1 MEAILAMHDISMVYP
16 NGTQALKDVNL
27 TIYEGEFIAII
38 GPSGSGKSTLLRSIN
53 RLVTPT
59 SGTLSVKDIEVLTAS
74 KHELRNVRSRIGM
87 IFQNYNLVHR
97 SSVLENVL
105 HGRLGQMSTFKG
117 FMGLYS
123 EKDKRHAIRLLEDI
137 GLGEKVYA
145 RADALSGGQMQRV
158 GICRALSQNP
168 DLMLADEPIASLD
181 PKASKDVMDT
191 LKRVNEAQGIT
202 TIANLHQVDVAKHYA
217 TRIIALKHGR
227 IVFDDSPD
235 KLSDALIHDLYENI
249 EEKH

>member
-1 MEAILAMHDISMVYP
+1 
-16 NGTQALKDVNL
+16 
-27 TIYEGEFIAII
+27 
-38 GPSGSGKSTLLRSIN
+38 
-53 RLVTPT
+53 
-59 SGTLSVKDIEVLTAS
+59 
-74 KHELRNVRSRIGM
+74 
-87 IFQNYNLVHR
+87 
-97 SSVLENVL
+97 
-105 HGRLGQMSTFKG
+105 
-117 FMGLYS
+117 
-123 EKDKRHAIRLLEDI
+123 
-137 GLGEKVYA
+137 
-145 RADALSGGQMQRV
+145 
-158 GICRALSQNP
+158 
-168 DLMLADEPIASLD
+168 MLADEPIASLD

>member
-1 MEAILAMHDISMVYP
+1 MEAILAMYDISMIYP

-117 FMGLYS
+117 FIGLYS

-137 GLGEKVYA
+137 GLGEKYMLV
-145 RADALSGGQMQRV
+145 QMPYR
-158 GICRALSQNP
+158 
-168 DLMLADEPIASLD
+168 
-181 PKASKDVMDT
+181 
-191 LKRVNEAQGIT
+191 
-202 TIANLHQVDVAKHYA
+202 VAKCNVLGYAVHYHK
-217 TRIIALKHGR
+217 I
-227 IVFDDSPD
+227 
-235 KLSDALIHDLYENI
+235 LI
-249 EEKH
+249 